1 MSYSFEIVGITPVLA
16 FFNHQQQLASRCD
29 RSKVYL
35 GSHQCTLDAFIESTN
50 LIPEKPLWDWDE
62 VIETTI
68 NFWLLHEADIRY
80 WKQELKQTSED
91 NLIIARVANIEIL
104 RQELEELF

>member
-1 MSYSFEIVGITPVLA
+1 MSYSFEIIGITPVLA
-16 FFNHQQQLASRCD
+16 FFNHQQQLASD

-35 GSHQCTLDAFIESTN
+35 GSYQCTLDAFIESTN
-50 LIPEKPLWDWDE
+50 LIPEKPSWDWDE

-68 NFWLLHEADIRY
+68 NFWLRHEADIRY
-80 WKQELKQTSED
+80 WKQELKQTSQD